1 MIVIMAGLPATG
13 KSTLCR
19 ALASRLS
26 GTVLDK
32 DEIRSTLFSPQDIEY
47 VTEQD
52 DFCMAIM
59 MQTAAYILQR
69 NPQRTVFLD
78 GRPFSHRAQIEEVVR
93 QAEELNQPWRI
104 LQCVCSEESAKKRL
118 DQQTQSGGHPAA
130 DRNYALYLRIQAQ
143 FQEITRPRTVI
154 DTDQSF
160 EVCVQSGLTSL
171 G

>member
-19 ALASRLS
+19 ALASRLC

-32 DEIRSTLFSPQDIEY
+32 DEIRSALFSPPDIEY
-47 VTEQD
+47 TPEQD
-52 DFCMAIM
+52 DFCMAVM

-69 NPQRTVFLD
+69 NPQRTVFFD
-78 GRPFSHRAQIEEVVR
+78 GRPFSHSVQIEQVVK

-104 LQCVCSEESAKKRL
+104 LQCVCSEESARERL
-118 DQQTQSGGHPAA
+118 DQQAKSGDHPAA
-130 DRNYALYLRIQAQ
+130 DRDYALYLRIKAQ
-143 FQEITRPRTVI
+143 FQEITRPRTII
-154 DTDQSF
+154 DTDQRF